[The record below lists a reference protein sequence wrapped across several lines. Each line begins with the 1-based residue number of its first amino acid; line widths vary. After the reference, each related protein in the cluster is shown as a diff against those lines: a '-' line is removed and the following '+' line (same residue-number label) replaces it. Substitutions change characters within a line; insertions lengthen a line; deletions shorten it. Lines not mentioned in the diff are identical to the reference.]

1 MRLEHLNKKAIAIMV
16 ASGFTE
22 SEFIEIHRTM
32 MVSGAKLKLV
42 SREAGV
48 TSAWNVSSWG
58 MSYPVDATLS
68 NALAIDYDGL
78 IIPSGRRHIKIL
90 KNEAHARRLLCAF
103 LRENTPVMIMGE
115 GLEMLDNIKIE
126 TLQQHGIEH
135 CDEEKI
141 FVQGSLLKVR
151 DKTLVGS
158 ALSAFNSVVG
168 SKLDKYH
175 AA

>member
-1 MRLEHLNKKAIAIMV
+1 M
-16 ASGFTE
+16 
-22 SEFIEIHRTM
+22 
-32 MVSGAKLKLV
+32 
-42 SREAGV
+42 
-48 TSAWNVSSWG
+48 
-58 MSYPVDATLS
+58 
-68 NALAIDYDGL
+68 
-78 IIPSGRRHIKIL
+78 
-90 KNEAHARRLLCAF
+90 
-103 LRENTPVMIMGE
+103 RENTPVMIIGE